1 MLHAYVKMFIHVVW
15 ATKERE
21 KLLTKEAQTA
31 LQSHFVKYAGEND
44 IQLDALS
51 VQSDH
56 VHILLNLMSDQRVG
70 DIVKLLKGES
80 SHWINER
87 DLIAKKFSWQRGY
100 GAFSISP
107 SHYQI
112 VKTYIMDQDEHH
124 RKKAFV
130 DEYRAILRK
139 YSFSFIETDE
149 SVQTEASNL

>member
-1 MLHAYVKMFIHVVW
+1 MLHAYVKMFIHLVW
-15 ATKERE
+15 ATKDRE
-21 KLLTKEAQTA
+21 KLLTKEAQT
-31 LQSHFVKYAGEND
+31 LVRNHFAQYANEND

-56 VHILLNLMSDQRVG
+56 VHVLLNLMSDQRVG

-87 DLIAKKFSWQRGY
+87 DLIARKFSWQRGY

-112 VKTYIMDQDEHH
+112 VKTYIKNQDEHH
-124 RKKAFV
+124 RKKTFV
-130 DEYRAILRK
+130 DEYRGILRK
-139 YSFSFIETDE
+139 YGFCFIETDE
-149 SVQTEASNL
+149 SVQMAV

>member
-15 ATKERE
+15 ATKDRE
-21 KLLTKEAQTA
+21 KLLTKEVRRLVREHLAN
-31 LQSHFVKYAGEND
+31 YASDND
-44 IQLDALS
+44 IRFEAVN

-56 VHILLNLMSDQRVG
+56 VHALLNLQSEQRVG

-87 DLIAKKFSWQRGY
+87 DLISRKFSWQRGY

-107 SHYQI
+107 SHYEI
-112 VKTYIMDQDEHH
+112 VKTYIMNQEEHH
-124 RKKAFV
+124 RKKTFV

-139 YSFSFIETDE
+139 YGFPLIETDE
-149 SVQTEASNL
+149 SVRMAV